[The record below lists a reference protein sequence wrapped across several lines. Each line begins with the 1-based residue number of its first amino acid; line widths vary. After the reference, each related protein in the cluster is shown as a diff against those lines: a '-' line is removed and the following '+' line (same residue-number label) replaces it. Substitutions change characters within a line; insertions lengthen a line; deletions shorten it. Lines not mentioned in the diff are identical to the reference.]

1 MVWSGQFAGGTSK
14 TFWYQT
20 FENLFFRK
28 KRSVIRNGIQRV
40 MNVREKTCWTME
52 KKISLNIL
60 NIFRKGQ
67 RMSLLLTNPDQVQ
80 LK

>member
-1 MVWSGQFAGGTSK
+1 ML
-14 TFWYQT
+14 
-20 FENLFFRK
+20 E
-28 KRSVIRNGIQRV
+28 KRLAEPWR
-40 MNVREKTCWTME
+40 